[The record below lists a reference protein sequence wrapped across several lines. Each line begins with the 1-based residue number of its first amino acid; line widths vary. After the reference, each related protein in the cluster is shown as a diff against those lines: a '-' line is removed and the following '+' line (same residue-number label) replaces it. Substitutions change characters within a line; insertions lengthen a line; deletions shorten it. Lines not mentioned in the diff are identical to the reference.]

1 MRLPTRP
8 ATALSLLFITI
19 LLPTLPLLGSDGTD
33 ESSTTSSPVPARLR
47 MAPDT
52 LEQTDPRNCVS
63 QAAEMANAENLAGY
77 LECFSAGSQMSF
89 GASKPATHRRLKTGH
104 RVGGTGW
111 KNPLNRP
118 CWQGC
123 WRQLLAV

>member
-1 MRLPTRP
+1 MV
-8 ATALSLLFITI
+8 AS
-19 LLPTLPLLGSDGTD
+19 
-33 ESSTTSSPVPARLR
+33 
-47 MAPDT
+47 
-52 LEQTDPRNCVS
+52 
-63 QAAEMANAENLAGY
+63 MANRPPQASKSVTSQGLFQAR
-77 LECFSAGSQMSF
+77 SATGLSAVLSF

-111 KNPLNRP
+111 KNPLNRT